1 VSAEKEEQNQMID
14 YILDALQGL
23 QYGSI
28 QIAIHDSKITQI
40 DRLEKQ
46 RFPVQ
51 RSSSSTIN
59 VSRFSSK
66 RK

>member
-1 VSAEKEEQNQMID
+1 MSAEKEERNQTID

-28 QIAIHDSKITQI
+28 QITIHDSKITQI

-46 RFPVQ
+46 RFPFQ
-51 RSSSSTIN
+51 RSSSSTTD